1 MKNKFLLL
9 IWLVT
14 FIVVIVVLSSGRTIP
29 QISTTNQ
36 NFIDSQVDTS
46 PVIIPQAIGDIINDN
61 SVTNTANEVLV
72 TNEEAI
78 ALVLPMPD
86 DPPVS
91 LWRPP
96 LYPTPWAIS
105 PNDHF
110 YFSRPIAAD
119 EINWP
124 LANYRYGYFF
134 PETDIIHTGIDITA
148 KRGTPVIAA
157 APGTV
162 IWAGYGLY
170 TGSYNE
176 EDPYGLAVTIEH
188 DFGYKDKNLLTV
200 YGHLDRIDV
209 EKGQRVETGT
219 QLGIVG
225 NTGFTTGPHLHFEV
239 RYETNSYFRTRNP
252 ELWLSPPQ
260 GWGVLVGQIK
270 TVDNYYIHLK
280 EVYVRSKETNQS
292 WMVLTYATNSI
303 NRDEYYKENLALS
316 DLPAGDYSISFTI
329 DGITYRQEINIYPGA
344 ITFFSFREKI
354 GFSFETPS
362 IQKPEDWE
370 NIILTDEF
378 LP

>member
-14 FIVVIVVLSSGRTIP
+14 FIVMVMVLFLGRTNS

-36 NFIDSQVDTS
+36 NVFDSQVNTS
-46 PVIIPQAIGDIINDN
+46 PVIFPLAIDDVNPDN
-61 SVTNTANEVLV
+61 SVTNTPIESLL
-72 TNEEAI
+72 TDEEAI

-162 IWAGYGLY
+162 VWAGYGLY

-176 EDPYGLAVTIEH
+176 EDPYGMAVTIEH

-200 YGHLDRIDV
+200 YGHMDRIDV

-270 TVDNYYIHLK
+270 TIDNYYIHLK
-280 EVYVRSKETNQS
+280 EVYVRSNDTNQS
-292 WMVLTYATNSI
+292 WMVLTYATDSI
-303 NRDEYYKENLALS
+303 NRDEYYKENLVLS
-316 DLPAGDYSISFTI
+316 DLPAGEYTISFTI
-329 DGITYRQEINIYPGA
+329 DGITYRQEITIYPGA
-344 ITFFSFREKI
+344 ITFFSFRNKI

-362 IQKPEDWE
+362 NQTPEDWE
-370 NIILTDEF
+370 NIVLSDDF

>member
-1 MKNKFLLL
+1 MKKNLLIL

-14 FIVVIVVLSSGRTIP
+14 LIGIVAILVLGRNLSQITTSNQNILDSQIITPAYTIP
-29 QISTTNQ
+29 EAIGNDNPENSELST
-36 NFIDSQVDTS
+36 QVDS
-46 PVIIPQAIGDIINDN
+46 IVA
-61 SVTNTANEVLV
+61 
-72 TNEEAI
+72 NEEAI

-148 KRGTPVIAA
+148 KLGTPVIAA

-162 IWAGYGLY
+162 VWAGYGLY
-170 TGSYNE
+170 SGSYDE
-176 EDPYGLAVTIEH
+176 EDPYGMAVTIEH

-200 YGHLDRIDV
+200 YGHMDRIDV
-209 EKGQRVETGT
+209 EKGQSVETGT

-260 GWGVLVGQIK
+260 GWGVLVGQVK
-270 TVDNYYIHLK
+270 TFDNYYMHLK
-280 EVYVRSKETNQS
+280 EVYVRSKDTNQS

-316 DLPAGDYSISFTI
+316 DLPAGEYTISFSI
-329 DGITYRQEINIYPGA
+329 DGITYRNDLTIYPGA
-344 ITFFSFREKI
+344 ITFFSFRDKI

-370 NIILTDEF
+370 NIILADDF